1 MLARFTPLNWLL
13 AALAVWAL
21 GFAIVA
27 LTGFGGRYTLQGD
40 NASLAPALPS
50 GRVTVSKPA
59 LQPLQAYAEA
69 SSRPLFYP
77 DRKPTTAK
85 AVDTPADQPLD
96 VVLTSVIITPQ
107 LRMAIVHD
115 NASSKSLGV
124 REGQPIVG
132 GPQGWKLVEVTP
144 RQAIFEGS
152 GGRSTLDLRVF
163 NGQGGEAPTAN
174 GLNPQVVSATNSNP
188 PPPPPPIPKPPAVPD
203 LDPNAVPPI
212 MRADAANAQAA
223 AQAAT
228 ETADAVNNA
237 LAAGAAEAIRQR
249 IEARR
254 KQAQEDANAASPT
267 TDKVQ

>member
-13 AALAVWAL
+13 VALATWAL
-21 GFAIVA
+21 GFALVTLA
-27 LTGFGGRYTLQGD
+27 GFGGRYTLEGD
-40 NASLAPALPS
+40 NPGLAPALPS
-50 GRVTVSKPA
+50 ARVSASKPA

-69 SSRPLFYP
+69 ANRPLFYP
-77 DRKPTTAK
+77 DRRPTTAR

-115 NASSKSLGV
+115 NASNKSLGV
-124 REGQPIVG
+124 REGQPIIG

-144 RQAIFEGS
+144 RQAIFEGA
-152 GGRSTLDLRVF
+152 GGRSSLDLRVF
-163 NGQGGEAPTAN
+163 NGQGGEPPTAN
-174 GLNPQVVSATNSNP
+174 GLNPQVVSASNANP
-188 PPPPPPIPKPPAVPD
+188 PPPPPMPQPPATPV
-203 LDPNAVPPI
+203 LDPNAVPPM

-228 ETADAVNNA
+228 EAADAASNA
-237 LAAGAAEAIRQR
+237 EAASAAEAIRQR

-254 KQAQEDANAASPT
+254 KQAQVNADGASPT